1 MDNRSELFL
10 LQIINNFSESMGTVT
25 TNCLDLLVRAV
36 SLDPAVHLIPPVN
49 DGHIALSSY
58 VHTVDSFF

>member
-1 MDNRSELFL
+1 
-10 LQIINNFSESMGTVT
+10 MGTVT